1 MSPKSP
7 SALLERFQFKAHNH
21 DTDILIT
28 CCPKTAFKV
37 HPDVHRVVENVL
49 VVYRDN
55 RWHLVDC
62 DLYRNGVYI
71 HGLLRADIYDCM
83 DSNGTRFL
91 LISTYPLSGEMTTWR
106 DSVLD
111 VVDMAIDEWV
121 KMKRVETGYETQLVD
136 GIRYIPRWP
145 KQAMED
151 FVLEAFGEN
160 IILADG

>member
-1 MSPKSP
+1 M
-7 SALLERFQFKAHNH
+7 
-21 DTDILIT
+21 
-28 CCPKTAFKV
+28 
-37 HPDVHRVVENVL
+37 HRVIENVL
-49 VVYRDN
+49 VVY

-71 HGLLRADIYDCM
+71 HGLLRADIYDF
-83 DSNGTRFL
+83 NGTRFL

-111 VVDMAIDEWV
+111 VVDRAIDEWV

-145 KQAMED
+145 KQAMDD

-160 IILADG
+160 IISTDS